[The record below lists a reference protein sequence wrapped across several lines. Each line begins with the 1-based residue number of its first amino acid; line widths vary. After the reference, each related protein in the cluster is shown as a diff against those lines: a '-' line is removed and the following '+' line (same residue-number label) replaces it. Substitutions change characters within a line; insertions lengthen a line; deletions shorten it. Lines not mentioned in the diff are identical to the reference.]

1 MTLYLYNL
9 FWKILKKF
17 IPGYLNY
24 RIKNGKEEETRIHER
39 YGISLRN
46 REDIEYLI
54 WLHASSV
61 GESVAALALANSM
74 LKIGFNKKNL
84 KFLITTNTVT
94 SSKFV
99 NSKIKLGFPGI
110 HQYNPLDHYEYVN
123 KFLTNWKPDMAI
135 FLESEF
141 WPNLINLTSSKK
153 IPTILASSQMSKKSS
168 RFWRGFGKL
177 LARKIF
183 KDVELVLAVD
193 HFQAKLFKTLGAKN
207 IKSLTSLKSI
217 AEKPPI
223 DIDYIKQ
230 IKHKVKNKKILL
242 AASTHPGEEEILIQ
256 LANSFRHKAIH
267 NILIIIAPRHIR
279 RSQSIQ
285 NLIKNAGYDLK
296 CRSKKELPDKS
307 DYFYLADTMGE
318 MGSLIEIS
326 NLVFVAG
333 SMVKKIGGHN
343 PAEAANF
350 GKAVIMGPY
359 TEKCNAQINDLVWS
373 GGGIKID
380 LDNKYKNN
388 FIDVLHELINE
399 PLRMEDMGKN
409 ALEASGYAQM
419 RADEASEYLYKIFED
434 RVLI

>member
-1 MTLYLYNL
+1 MTLFLYNFL
-9 FWKILKKF
+9 WQVLKNF
-17 IPGYLNY
+17 VPTYLKY
-24 RIKNGKEEETRIHER
+24 RVRKGKEEENRIHER
-39 YGISLRN
+39 YGVPIRKRDN
-46 REDIEYLI
+46 GNLI
-54 WLHASSV
+54 WLHGSSV
-61 GESVAALALANSM
+61 GESVAALALAKSM

-94 SSKFV
+94 SAKFV
-99 NSKIKLGFPGI
+99 KDKIETGFPGI
-110 HQYNPLDHYEYVN
+110 HQYHPFDHPSYVN
-123 KFLTNWKPDMAI
+123 KFLSHWKPDMAI
-135 FLESEF
+135 FLESDF
-141 WPNLINLTSSKK
+141 WPNLIYLTTLKK

-168 RFWRGFGKL
+168 RFWRGIGNLLGK
-177 LARKIF
+177 KIF
-183 KDVELVLAVD
+183 KNVELILAVD
-193 HFQAKLFKTLGAKN
+193 PHQAELFKKLGAKN

-223 DIDYIKQ
+223 DINYINQ
-230 IKHKVKNKKILL
+230 IKEKIKNKKILL

-256 LANSFRHKAIH
+256 LANLLRQKAIH
-267 NILIIIAPRHIR
+267 DILIIIVPRHIK

-285 NLIKNAGYDLK
+285 NLVKNAGYDIK
-296 CRSKKELPDKS
+296 CRSKQELPDKS

-359 TEKCNAQINDLVWS
+359 TEKCTAQINDLVWS
-373 GGGIKID
+373 GGGIKIQ
-380 LDNKYKNN
+380 LNSKYKKN
-388 FIDVLHELINE
+388 FVNSVHQLLNE

-409 ALEASGYAQM
+409 ALEASGYAQL
-419 RADEASEYLYKIFED
+419 RADEAGEYLMSIFKNK
-434 RVLI
+434 VL